1 MRVRIIWQGKGFYKA
16 VAEAKRLGGSYDPE
30 SKTWTV
36 IEAKARTA
44 FATIDPKYRGL
55 EIVDELGP
63 VAAASAHCPLYDP
76 EQGCPLHG
84 EGCASSRPA

>member
-1 MRVRIIWQGKGFYKA
+1 MRVRIIWQGKSFSKA
-16 VAEAKRLGGSYDPE
+16 VAEARRLGGSYDPE

-44 FATIDPKYRGL
+44 FANIEPKYRGL
-55 EIVDELGP
+55 EIVDAP
-63 VAAASAHCPLYDP
+63 AAPRRRGCALYDP

-84 EGCASSRPA
+84 EGCA